1 MLREQLE
8 EKDQEI
14 ANLRDELANMKQQL
28 REAKAESRKRTR
40 EGDRENEDD
49 VFTKI
54 QPKVFETVLS
64 VVRFATEQSNARIN
78 ELEDQVNRLEGV
90 SRQHSRDISR
100 LYN

>member
-40 EGDRENEDD
+40 EGDRENEGDM
-49 VFTKI
+49 FTKMT
-54 QPKVFETVLS
+54 QVAM
-64 VVRFATEQSNARIN
+64 VVVSELRRTDIAPMQARID
-78 ELEDQVNRLEGV
+78 ELEDQVNRLKGV

-100 LYN
+100 LYH